1 MATVARMIHC
11 KLGQQRP
18 VGRRRELVGSAG
30 QASRMRVGE
39 ASSSTSPSTVENGK
53 TVLQPRLCTLRS
65 YGSDK
70 AAVIKTRRDGGGDD
84 VSLPFFET
92 LSEYIESSKES
103 HEFEIISGRLAMM
116 VFAATVG
123 MEMVTGNS
131 VFRKMDIQGIEEAG
145 VACLGAVTFA
155 AIFAW
160 FSSARNSVGRIFT
173 LSCNSFIDSLIDH
186 IVDGLFYESDI
197 SDWSDEL

>member
-30 QASRMRVGE
+30 QAPRMRVGE
-39 ASSSTSPSTVENGK
+39 ASSSTSTEENGK

-123 MEMVTGNS
+123 MEVVTGNS
-131 VFRKMDIQGIEEAG
+131 VESS
-145 VACLGAVTFA
+145 LSA
-155 AIFAW
+155 A
-160 FSSARNSVGRIFT
+160 T
-173 LSCNSFIDSLIDH
+173 LSLIH
-186 IVDGLFYESDI
+186 SSITLSMACSTKVISVIGLMNFEGTDGLSAHV
-197 SDWSDEL
+197 

>member
-1 MATVARMIHC
+1 MATVARVIHC
-11 KLGQQRP
+11 ELGHQRP
-18 VGRRRELVGSAG
+18 VGRRSELVGSAG
-30 QASRMRVGE
+30 QAPRMRVGE
-39 ASSSTSPSTVENGK
+39 AQSSTSPSTVENGK

-84 VSLPFFET
+84 VSLTFFET

-103 HEFEIISGRLAMM
+103 HDFEIISGRLAMM

-123 MEMVTGNS
+123 MEVVTGNS

-160 FSSARNSVGRIFT
+160 FSSARNSV
-173 LSCNSFIDSLIDH
+173 DESLDC
-186 IVDGLFYESDI
+186 S
-197 SDWSDEL
+197 